1 MPHKILAACGS
12 ASATSS
18 TAKTKLE
25 ENMPDYG
32 FAKYDLDISTA
43 RITELPSQIDNADAV
58 VIMSGNA
65 PDLDSD
71 VPIIDGVNLMT
82 GFGEEEVYE
91 ELASELE

>member
-1 MPHKILAACGS
+1 MPYKILAACGS

-18 TAKTKLE
+18 TAKSKLE

-32 FAKYDLDISTA
+32 FEKKELNISTA
-43 RITELPSQIDNADAV
+43 RIGELASSIDGADAV
-58 VIMSGNA
+58 VIMSGNK

-71 VPIIDGVNLMT
+71 VPIIDGMNLMT

-91 ELASELE
+91 NLADALK

>member
-1 MPHKILAACGS
+1 MPYKVLAACGS

-18 TAKTKLE
+18 AAKSKLE
-25 ENMPDYG
+25 ENMTDYG
-32 FAKYDLDISTA
+32 FNKNEISISTA
-43 RITELPSQIDNADAV
+43 RIGELPSQIDNADAV

-82 GFGEEEVYE
+82 GFGEDEVYE
-91 ELASELE
+91 ELANELK

>member
-1 MPHKILAACGS
+1 MAYKILAACGS

-25 ENMPDYG
+25 ENMTDYG
-32 FAKYDLDISTA
+32 FDKRELDITTA
-43 RITELPSQIDNADAV
+43 RIGELPSQIDNADAV

-91 ELASELE
+91 ELASELQ